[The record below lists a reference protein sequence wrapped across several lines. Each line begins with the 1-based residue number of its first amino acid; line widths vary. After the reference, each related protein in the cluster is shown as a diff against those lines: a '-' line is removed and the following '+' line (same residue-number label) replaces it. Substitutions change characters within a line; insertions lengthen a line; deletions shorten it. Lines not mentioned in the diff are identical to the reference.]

1 VVNGER
7 VTDPAVYINDRVY
20 VPAALQKE
28 GTNQIQV
35 YFESEFVKDC
45 QGIHWFKDTDD
56 QEYVF
61 SNLEPANC
69 HMWFP
74 CFDQPDL
81 KAP

>member
-1 VVNGER
+1 MGAN
-7 VTDPAVYINDRVY
+7 T
-20 VPAALQKE
+20 
-28 GTNQIQV
+28 IQV

-45 QGIHWFKDTDD
+45 EGIHWFKDTDD
-56 QEYVF
+56 EEYIF